1 MAVNVGIRPYYP
13 LTLTHER
20 MLSVRHMHG
29 AHTYIHLV
37 ITTHHFK
44 LGGLSYAKMYSNNQT
59 VVILTVAVCICTGDP
74 NDQSEVPAVGSVS
87 GGGRYDGLVG
97 MFDPKGGQV
106 PCVGV
111 SIGIER
117 IFSIM
122 EAKARMAGA
131 ARVRTVETQ
140 VLVASGQKDILEE
153 RMKIC
158 TRLWDAGIKVNSFY
172 RERYAYRICN

>member
-1 MAVNVGIRPYYP
+1 M
-13 LTLTHER
+13 
-20 MLSVRHMHG
+20 
-29 AHTYIHLV
+29 
-37 ITTHHFK
+37 
-44 LGGLSYAKMYSNNQT
+44 
-59 VVILTVAVCICTGDP
+59 
-74 NDQSEVPAVGSVS
+74 GSVS

-140 VLVASGQKDILEE
+140 VLVASGQKDLLED

-158 TRLWDAGIKVNSFY
+158 TQLWDAGIKVNGFY
-172 RERYAYRICN
+172 RIHNYAYRICN